1 MHWMGPP
8 TSRAV
13 SEKPRASPAPL
24 PGVTRLGLTLLGVV
38 LAACGGAQHA
48 RAPDCSSPASLLG
61 PERAYL
67 VVFRPAA
74 KWPAD
79 AALPKPPLEE
89 HSRYLLSLYRAG
101 TLKVA
106 GRFGD
111 RTGGAMLIE
120 ARDDAEAL
128 ALVEADP
135 AVQHDVYDFDMRPWL
150 LADWAERDL
159 TWPK

>member
-1 MHWMGPP
+1 M
-8 TSRAV
+8 
-13 SEKPRASPAPL
+13 L
-24 PGVTRLGLTLLGVV
+24 LGVTLLGVM
-38 LAACGGAQHA
+38 LLMSACGGSQHA

-74 KWPAD
+74 RWAVD
-79 AALPKPPLEE
+79 AQLPKQPLEE

-111 RTGGAMLIE
+111 RPGGAMLIG
-120 ARDDAEAL
+120 APDDATAL

-135 AVQHDVYDFDMRPWL
+135 AVLNDVYDFDLRPWK